1 MGSRGSFETRASCN
15 LSSFDKNT
23 VLNTTVIPRL
33 SAGGC
38 VSINSNMGRRQE
50 ATKTKVRAGTMGI
63 DNVVEF
69 DEESWFYE
77 SFK

>member
-1 MGSRGSFETRASCN
+1 MGSRGSFETRVSCN

-38 VSINSNMGRRQE
+38 VSINSNMGKRQEWE

-63 DNVVEF
+63 DNVMEF
-69 DEESWFYE
+69 DEDSWL
-77 SFK
+77 